1 MAAAGLGAALLV
13 LGKLVSAAREA
24 GEFFAK
30 LGDDAERAG
39 TSASKLATVQGVFIA
54 NAASADEANS
64 ALVRLRATIDDAMSG
79 VEKAQTAFQNVG
91 ISMQWLAQNGGDTVD
106 VLMKIAQHGGL
117 TAGQLNDLTGKIG
130 NALVPA
136 MQELAKVGVQSNQEF
151 DALTKQ
157 INESKDK
164 IELLDRQMTA
174 LSMGGS
180 KVFLEGVAQIKAGL
194 VDLTGWFLRTAEAN
208 ATFWKRL
215 GQASMKDW
223 LWGDP
228 IKDALNERD
237 QAAEQI
243 KKQQEEFK
251 SIVAGQVKIE
261 QTLRHTPAPYTGS
274 ISSGGGSK
282 KKTGG
287 GRQRG
292 PEYVDIVT
300 GAPHTPTEEELYL
313 SAHKPVARPVG
324 GLDAFLDDADKIEK
338 RNDDLM
344 TSLQRAWLQASDQR
358 IALINLDRDTHLKA
372 LEDEELSEEQLAL
385 ARLTINETA
394 DTQIADARLDLVK
407 TTDKADESAFELSD
421 TFQGFGQVA

>member
-1 MAAAGLGAALLV
+1 MAV
-13 LGKLVSAAREA
+13 
-24 GEFFAK
+24 
-30 LGDDAERAG
+30 
-39 TSASKLATVQGVFIA
+39 
-54 NAASADEANS
+54 
-64 ALVRLRATIDDAMSG
+64 
-79 VEKAQTAFQNVG
+79 
-91 ISMQWLAQNGGDTVD
+91 
-106 VLMKIAQHGGL
+106 
-117 TAGQLNDLTGKIG
+117 
-130 NALVPA
+130 
-136 MQELAKVGVQSNQEF
+136 
-151 DALTKQ
+151 
-157 INESKDK
+157 
-164 IELLDRQMTA
+164 
-174 LSMGGS
+174 

-313 SAHKPVARPVG
+313 LAHKPVARPVG

-344 TSLQRAWLQASDQR
+344 TSLQRAWLQASNQR

-372 LEDEELSEEQLAL
+372 LEDEELSEEQLAHG
-385 ARLTINETA
+385 AA
-394 DTQIADARLDLVK
+394 DDQRDRR
-407 TTDKADESAFELSD
+407 
-421 TFQGFGQVA
+421 